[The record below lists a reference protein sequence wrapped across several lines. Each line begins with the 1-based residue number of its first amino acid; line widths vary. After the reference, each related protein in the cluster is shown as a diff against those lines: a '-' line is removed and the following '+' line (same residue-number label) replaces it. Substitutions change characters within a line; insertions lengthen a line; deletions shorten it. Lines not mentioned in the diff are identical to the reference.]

1 MARAPLR
8 LSGAIPTRCIAL
20 LMTLFLIACG
30 SATGASRSTPTG
42 AAPTAEASATSA
54 PTETATAVPPTA
66 TPSLRGRVIRVVA
79 SVQTG
84 ANYNPLYIHA
94 TATCPSSTHLLS
106 GGYELTDPPDVARN
120 NTNLQNVPDSYPLDS
135 SSWYAY
141 TSISNPTAGVNF
153 YVYANCLQV
162 AFPVTTTI
170 VSTPNQG
177 ANTIACPINYIATG
191 GRWKSN
197 PNGVDLSK
205 PSGNGWAIQL
215 PQQVFAVCANLSS
228 VASSPVSAVF
238 QIPSSV
244 TQLSVPL
251 QIKCPI
257 GQLLTGG
264 GFGSSAPRSVLK
276 LNKQT
281 LSTDGST
288 WQESVLNIDS
298 VNTYGATIYGVCLRI
313 RPQ

>member
-1 MARAPLR
+1 M
-8 LSGAIPTRCIAL
+8 
-20 LMTLFLIACG
+20 MLFLAACG
-30 SATGASRSTPTG
+30 SPTGASRATATG
-42 AAPTAEASATSA
+42 APPTVEASATPG
-54 PTETATAVPPTA
+54 PTETATTVPPTA
-66 TPSLRGRVIRVVA
+66 TPSLRGKVIRIVA
-79 SVQTG
+79 AVQTG

-94 TATCPSSTHLLS
+94 TATCPSGTHLLS
-106 GGYELTDPPDVARN
+106 GGYESTDPPDATRS
-120 NTNLQNVPDSYPLDS
+120 NTNLQNVPDSYPLDT

-153 YVYANCLQV
+153 YAYADCLQV
-162 AFPVTTTI
+162 SFPVTTII

-177 ANTIACPINYIATG
+177 PNTIACPNNYIPTG
-191 GRWKSN
+191 GGWKSN

-205 PSGNGWAIQL
+205 PSGNGWAILL
-215 PQQVFAVCANLSS
+215 PQQVFAVCANLAS
-228 VASSPVSAVF
+228 VASPPVSATF
-238 QIPSSV
+238 QIPSAL
-244 TQLSVPL
+244 TQLSVPI
-251 QIKCPI
+251 QIKCPG

-281 LSTDGST
+281 LSSDGST

-298 VNTYGATIYGVCLRI
+298 VHTYGATIYGVCLRI